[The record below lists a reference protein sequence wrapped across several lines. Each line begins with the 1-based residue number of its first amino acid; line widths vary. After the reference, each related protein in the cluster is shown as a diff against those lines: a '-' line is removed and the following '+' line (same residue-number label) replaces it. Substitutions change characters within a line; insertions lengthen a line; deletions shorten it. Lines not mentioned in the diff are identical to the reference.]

1 MDGADGI
8 DHTGEPD
15 VMLVFPQ
22 LTSGAIG
29 QLPIVRRRRYIA
41 PINVLGDGSSITY
54 PDLTPRTNFWE
65 LTLRDLSDPEADSI
79 RQLFQLAEGRRGAF
93 TFLDPTANLFA
104 YSEEL
109 EGTCWSK
116 DPLLQLTPGVADP
129 LGGLRA
135 IRMIN
140 TGQDLQSLTQTLDGP
155 GWFNFCFSV
164 YGRSSGSSELS
175 LCRSSSSNIHAGVF
189 PLGAAWTRCALSGAL
204 TGETIQFALQLPA
217 GASVDLFGIQA
228 EAQPSASGYKQS
240 RARGGVYSNARFDED
255 TLRQTC
261 DGPDQH
267 GFNLRIVAK
276 D

>member
-1 MDGADGI
+1 
-8 DHTGEPD
+8 
-15 VMLVFPQ
+15 MLVFPQ

-54 PDLTPRTNFWE
+54 PDSTPRTNFWE

-79 RQLFQLAEGRRGAF
+79 RQLFQSVEGRRGAF
-93 TFLDPTANLFA
+93 TFLDPTANLLA
-104 YSEEL
+104 DSEEL
-109 EGTCWSK
+109 DSTSWSK

-129 LGGLRA
+129 IGGLRA
-135 IRMIN
+135 IRLIN

-155 GWFNFCFSV
+155 GWFNYCFSV
-164 YGRSSGSSELS
+164 YGRSSGSSGLS
-175 LCRSSSSNIHAGVF
+175 LRRSSSSNVHARVF

-204 TGETIQFALQLPA
+204 NTTGETVQFALQFPA

-240 RARGGVYSNARFDED
+240 RARDGVYSNARFDED
-255 TLRQTC
+255 MLRQTS